1 MIQLFKNK
9 IELFT
14 NLTLVEECPIFSH
27 AGCYILTLA
36 TPLGLTDNCKKNI
49 VTGTL
54 DITRQDILEQVT
66 ML

>member
-14 NLTLVEECPIFSH
+14 NLTLVEERPIFSH
-27 AGCYILTLA
+27 AGCYILPLS
-36 TPLGLTDNCKKNI
+36 TPLGLTDNCKKII
-49 VTGTL
+49 VTGTSDSL
-54 DITRQDILEQVT
+54 RQAIVDQVS